1 MNTVKLMV
9 VNATR
14 ERERHLIGCV
24 FDAVEVREPL
34 GTSHVIQSGYLNEFI
49 VNPLDTDEDL
59 TIRVCD
65 EQEGVLFHLRKVSKA
80 SQRKLLV
87 RALKRIAKQRGYTD
101 AYIRKFGTFAGVGDW
116 ARSWADFYFDKSGEF
131 CSVHTDWLHGTEH
144 DPVNGHEWYE
154 FIEAE
159 LDAL

>member
-9 VNATR
+9 VNVAR

-34 GTSHVIQSGYLNEFI
+34 GTSHVIQGGYLNEFI

-59 TIRVCD
+59 TIRVGGEPED
-65 EQEGVLFHLRKVSKA
+65 VLFHLRKVSKA

-87 RALKRIAKQRGYTD
+87 
-101 AYIRKFGTFAGVGDW
+101 
-116 ARSWADFYFDKSGEF
+116 
-131 CSVHTDWLHGTEH
+131 
-144 DPVNGHEWYE
+144 
-154 FIEAE
+154 
-159 LDAL
+159 